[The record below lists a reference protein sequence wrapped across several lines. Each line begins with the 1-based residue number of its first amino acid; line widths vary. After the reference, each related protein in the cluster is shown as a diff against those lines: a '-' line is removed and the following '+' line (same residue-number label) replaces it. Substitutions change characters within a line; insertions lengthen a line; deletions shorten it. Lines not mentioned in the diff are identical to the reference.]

1 MQCPLV
7 VLSFVLSLVVVAAH
21 QINITKD
28 YELEEFLCSGT
39 QLLNDTTVKLS
50 TNISHFICNASFC
63 IIDTTYSLSIIS
75 NSSQQ
80 AVIQCNDSIQP
91 SRGFAF
97 TNIAKLTLQK
107 LVFKHCGGYL
117 KGLDVMKLINSTDS
131 PLKFSRNHSAVL
143 LFLHINTL
151 LINEVTITYYYG
163 FAVFAINPSN
173 ASINHSEI
181 SVSYGGKHDMNGF
194 GSGIFLFFTDIIDVQ
209 PFTTFNI
216 SIYYTVFKTNYAHHP
231 SNTCLSDLIKH
242 TMGHLPIVNA
252 AGLTVLYT
260 QKNFTAKV
268 YVSQS
273 SFISNHGALTGAV
286 LVMYFNSVTQSQT
299 FISNTILKNNFINEP
314 CPGMCISLFFHV
326 SNKKQ
331 HYIENDQLSP
341 LNIFNCS
348 FLYHLG
354 RTETDL
360 GLIYIFFHYPLKVYT
375 VVKFKKLILHQFIHL
390 ELGHVYMHCQMSA
403 IVAV

>member
-1 MQCPLV
+1 MQCTLV
-7 VLSFVLSLVVVAAH
+7 LLPFVLSLVVVAAH
-21 QINITKD
+21 QFNITKD
-28 YELEEFLCSGT
+28 YELEEFLCSGN

-50 TNISHFICNASFC
+50 TNIHHFLRNASFC
-63 IIDTTYSLSIIS
+63 IINTTYSLSITS

-80 AVIQCNDSIQP
+80 AVIQCNDSIIQP
-91 SRGFAF
+91 TSGFAF

-107 LVFKHCGGYL
+107 LVLRGCGGYL

-131 PLKFSRNHSAVL
+131 PLTFLRNHSALL
-143 LFLHINTL
+143 LFLNINTL

-181 SVSYGGKHDMNGF
+181 SVSYGGKHGMNSF

-209 PFTTFNI
+209 PFTPFNV
-216 SIYYTVFKTNYAHHP
+216 SIKHTLFNNNYEFLHHS
-231 SNTCLSDLIKH
+231 SNTCLMKH
-242 TMGHLPIVNA
+242 NIEPLPIINA

-260 QKNFTAKV
+260 QRNFTAEV
-268 YVSQS
+268 YVLQS

-299 FISNTILKNNFINEP
+299 VISDTIFKNNFIKEH
-314 CPGMCISLFFHV
+314 CSGTCISLYFHV

-331 HYIENDQLSP
+331 N
-341 LNIFNCS
+341 
-348 FLYHLG
+348 
-354 RTETDL
+354 
-360 GLIYIFFHYPLKVYT
+360 
-375 VVKFKKLILHQFIHL
+375 
-390 ELGHVYMHCQMSA
+390 
-403 IVAV
+403 